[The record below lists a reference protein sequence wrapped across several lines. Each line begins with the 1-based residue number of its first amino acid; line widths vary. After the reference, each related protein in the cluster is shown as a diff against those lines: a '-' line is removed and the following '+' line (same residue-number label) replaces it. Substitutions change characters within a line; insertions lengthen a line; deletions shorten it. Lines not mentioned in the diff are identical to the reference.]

1 MLPWE
6 RKLQMVG
13 EHQFESLL
21 KQAVELE
28 GQYCKLVASCTGHTS
43 LAENKHK
50 LLELLSSAAC

>member
-1 MLPWE
+1 MPWE

-21 KQAVELE
+21 KQGGELE
-28 GQYCKLVASCTGHTS
+28 GQYCKLLAGCTSHSS
-43 LAENKHK
+43 LADNKHK

>member
-1 MLPWE
+1 MPWE

-21 KQAVELE
+21 KQAGELE
-28 GQYCKLVASCTGHTS
+28 GQHCKLLAGCTSHSS
-43 LAENKHK
+43 LADNKHK

>member
-6 RKLQMVG
+6 RRLQMVG

-28 GQYCKLVASCTGHTS
+28 GQYCEMLAGCTTHTS
-43 LAENKHK
+43 LTDNKHK
-50 LLELLSSAAC
+50 LLEFLSSAAC

>member
-21 KQAVELE
+21 KQAGELE
-28 GQYCKLVASCTGHTS
+28 GQYCKLLAGCTSHTS
-43 LAENKHK
+43 LVDNKHK

>member
-6 RKLQMVG
+6 RRLQMVG

-21 KQAVELE
+21 KQGVELE
-28 GQYCKLVASCTGHTS
+28 GQYCKLLAGSTSHTS
-43 LAENKHK
+43 LADNKHK